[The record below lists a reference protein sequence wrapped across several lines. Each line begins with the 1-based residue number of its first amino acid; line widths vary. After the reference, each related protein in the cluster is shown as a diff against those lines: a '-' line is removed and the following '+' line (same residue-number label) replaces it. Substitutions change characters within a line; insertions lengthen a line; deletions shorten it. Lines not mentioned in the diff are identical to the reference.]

1 MRARALLSATLLLPL
16 VLGCATIR
24 QASEER
30 GPLVC
35 AAVGGFVGG
44 VAGAIIGNNN
54 NSGDPGAG
62 AAIGLGSG
70 AAVGAALCAAFARP
84 NLEPV
89 VSVSGG
95 PLNGTAPLTV
105 NLRADAS
112 DADGEI
118 VSYTWDLGDGNT
130 TSGESLSS
138 RVGGVDLVQLA
149 VAHTYKSP
157 GVYTAAL
164 VIQDDDGLMATNSV
178 RINVTAPVS
187 APPPARRPL
196 AILGDLYFA
205 FDSAELLAEADG
217 PLGSLVRELQGNPEL
232 RVRVSGYTDNSGPEE
247 YNQALSERRTQSV
260 ASYLRTRGVAASRI
274 DERGYGESS
283 PVANNATREGRSQNR
298 RVELEIQP

>member
-1 MRARALLSATLLLPL
+1 MRARALLSATLLIPL

-54 NSGDPGAG
+54 NSDDPGAG

-70 AAVGAALCAAFARP
+70 AAVGAALCAAFDRP

-89 VSVSGG
+89 ARVSGG

-118 VSYTWDLGDGNT
+118 VSYAWDLGDGNT
-130 TSGESLSS
+130 TSGESLS
-138 RVGGVDLVQLA
+138 
-149 VAHTYKSP
+149 HTYRSP

-178 RINVTAPVS
+178 RINVS
-187 APPPARRPL
+187 APPPARRPP
-196 AILGDLYFA
+196 AILGDLFFA

-217 PLGSLVRELQGNPEL
+217 PLGLLVRELQGNPEL

-260 ASYLRTRGVAASRI
+260 VSYLRTRGVAASRI